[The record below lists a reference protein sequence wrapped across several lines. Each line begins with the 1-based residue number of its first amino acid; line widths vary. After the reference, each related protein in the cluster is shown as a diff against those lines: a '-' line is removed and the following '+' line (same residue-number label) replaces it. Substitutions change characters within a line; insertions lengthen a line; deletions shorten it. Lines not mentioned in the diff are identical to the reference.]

1 MGFDIR
7 LPIGALFSILGIMLA
22 SYGAL
27 SDRAIY
33 AHSLGININLAWGL
47 VLLAFGVSML
57 ALWRRAYSA
66 RSREASREQPPS

>member
-7 LPIGALFSILGIMLA
+7 LPIGALFTFLGILLT

-27 SDRAIY
+27 SDRAMY
-33 AHSLGININLAWGL
+33 ARSLGININLAWGL
-47 VLLAFGVSML
+47 VLLAFGASML

-66 RSREASREQPPS
+66 RTRAKNPPM